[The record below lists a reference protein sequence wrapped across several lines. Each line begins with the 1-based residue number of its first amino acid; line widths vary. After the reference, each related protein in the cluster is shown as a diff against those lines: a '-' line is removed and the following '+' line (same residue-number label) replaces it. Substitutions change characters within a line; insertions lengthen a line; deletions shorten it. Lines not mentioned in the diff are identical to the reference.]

1 MSVDIANAFNTCDR
15 ALLLEKV
22 WATPE
27 LAEMFPIV
35 SLAYS
40 SPSKLLIRQGAGPT
54 LWSSNGVRQGDPLS
68 SLLFCLYQREAYE
81 AVAAAAPSVTLYAY
95 MDNLYIVGPPP
106 EVTAAFSSL
115 KLQLQSLRLECNKGK
130 SFYMYFH
137 DEDNHP
143 LSQAV
148 EQYLEH
154 EGIEIKREYAEV
166 LGAVIGANE
175 QAIIDGLMSISP
187 PESMDHFFRRLRNP
201 NLSAQAAMMILS
213 RCGVPKL
220 NYRLRCTPPPCMA
233 AHATA
238 MDETVLTTTAALLD
252 LIKQQGQQPEVVAQL
267 QAPLR
272 CGGYGLTSA
281 AQASPIAYYSSV
293 VSCLSMPHISQA
305 AQSWSS
311 TASASAPSSAQP
323 CMLQQHLDQ
332 CLTTIRAN
340 ITGNDGKLLRT
351 DLVPSSASE
360 IIPHYQQ
367 HQKVK
372 PFVQQE
378 VTTII
383 HKRQL
388 QAAIAKAEVEEDE
401 TTLARLL
408 GVTAPGASVWLTTA
422 PTTPAVKNQ
431 VG

>member
-1 MSVDIANAFNTCDR
+1 
-15 ALLLEKV
+15 
-22 WATPE
+22 
-27 LAEMFPIV
+27 
-35 SLAYS
+35 
-40 SPSKLLIRQGAGPT
+40 
-54 LWSSNGVRQGDPLS
+54 
-68 SLLFCLYQREAYE
+68 
-81 AVAAAAPSVTLYAY
+81 
-95 MDNLYIVGPPP
+95 
-106 EVTAAFSSL
+106 
-115 KLQLQSLRLECNKGK
+115 
-130 SFYMYFH
+130 
-137 DEDNHP
+137 
-143 LSQAV
+143 
-148 EQYLEH
+148 
-154 EGIEIKREYAEV
+154 
-166 LGAVIGANE
+166 
-175 QAIIDGLMSISP
+175 
-187 PESMDHFFRRLRNP
+187 
-201 NLSAQAAMMILS
+201 

-220 NYRLRCTPPPCMA
+220 NYRLRCTPPSCIA

-272 CGGYGLTSA
+272 CGGYRPPSA
-281 AQASPIAYYSSV
+281 AAASPIAYYSSV

-311 TASASAPSSAQP
+311 TASALASSSAQP

-340 ITGNDGKLLRT
+340 ITGDDGKLIRT

-372 PFVQQE
+372 PFIQQE

-383 HKRQL
+383 NKRQL
-388 QAAIAKAEVEEDE
+388 QAAIAKAEAEEDE

-422 PTTPAVKNQ
+422 PTTPAQSLTNTEYQICSKVRLGLPPLPLPSDCASCNSQDACASDPLHPLVCGGQKGRTITARHHMTVDPLYVSTLHAGRLAIQDHTRPDLQLVLNGRQVLVDVTIRHPGCKTNILHGSARQQLAAAHKGEAEKKAKYAAMAKAQQASFIPFAVETYGELGKSARKLINQ
-431 VG
+431 IVATAEDQQQLLSREEIRKELNEAC